1 MTEST
6 LRSFDSDL
14 RWECWGDAG
23 MKGKECRRFT
33 AGGEAEGDTRGDAE
47 GDIDEDAEDVTSAH
61 AAVVSGKNPP
71 ALLLHEFFPSL
82 LLSSSGVVDV
92 RGLGLAEGVLAITDN
107 GGRMLKILSSAGGGP
122 YESKGSGTV
131 CSIGSMTGSEL
142 WRLLARNM
150 RRNAGIT
157 YALAVNLSKTSS
169 VDRTTTQTLPCTTSQ
184 TSSSCSIISW

>member
-1 MTEST
+1 
-6 LRSFDSDL
+6 
-14 RWECWGDAG
+14 

-92 RGLGLAEGVLAITDN
+92 RGLGLAEGVFAITDN
-107 GGRMLKILSSAGGGP
+107 GGSMLKILSSAGGGP

-131 CSIGSMTGSEL
+131 CSIGSMIGSEL
-142 WRLLARNM
+142 WGLLARHCACKCGDNS
-150 RRNAGIT
+150 RLGSEPVKYVECGPHNHANL
-157 YALAVNLSKTSS
+157 ALYDVPNFLFMLYDLL
-169 VDRTTTQTLPCTTSQ
+169 VVLGFELV
-184 TSSSCSIISW
+184 

>member
-1 MTEST
+1 
-6 LRSFDSDL
+6 
-14 RWECWGDAG
+14 

-92 RGLGLAEGVLAITDN
+92 RGLGLAEGVFAITDN
-107 GGRMLKILSSAGGGP
+107 GGSMLKILSSAGGGP

-131 CSIGSMTGSEL
+131 CSIGSMIGSE
-142 WRLLARNM
+142 
-150 RRNAGIT
+150 
-157 YALAVNLSKTSS
+157 ALAVNLSNTSS

-184 TSSSCSIISW
+184 TSSSCSMISW